1 MSPKQSPSALPSA
14 LLGASGP
21 FAENNPLFAVREA
34 QGRMADAVGT
44 ALEEGSTLVVEA
56 GTGVGKTFAY
66 LVPAMLHPGKVMIAT
81 ATRHLQD
88 QLFLNDLPRVK
99 TILGAS
105 RDVALLKGRSNYLCR
120 YRLDG
125 AKTVEFIRSGELRE
139 QLRSIEQW
147 TLRSKSG
154 DLAECE
160 GVPEGSPIWGMVT
173 STTDNCLG
181 SECPDFQACFV
192 FEARRRAQEADLVV
206 INHHLF
212 CADAALRDEG
222 FGEFL
227 PDADALIFDEAHQLP
242 EIASAFAG
250 ETLTSR
256 QLIDLARDTVNEQ
269 MRDAPDMAAL
279 RDLAT
284 ALEKAIAD
292 FRLAFEMRAQKDAW
306 SAVRAHAPLVDA
318 LHTLE
323 AALAELN
330 AGLKLAAPRGKG
342 LENAQ
347 KRAEAALAL
356 FARFSQAENAEEV
369 LWYELNGRGFALHA
383 TPVDASAG
391 LARALHGRPRALIF
405 TSATLT
411 AQQRFEFFTRRV
423 GLAGDTPTLR
433 LDSPFDYPNKALLY
447 HPTGMP
453 EPNSAHFTTAVV
465 EAALPVLEASQGRA
479 FMLFTSH
486 RALKEAEGLLRNR
499 MSHPLL
505 VQGEMPRHYLIER
518 FRELGNA
525 VLLGTQS
532 FWEGV
537 DVQGEALSLVIIDK
551 LPFATPGDP
560 VLKARMDAMKKQGL
574 EPFVHYQLPQAILTL
589 KQGAG
594 RLIRGE
600 QDRGVLM
607 LCDPRIRSKG
617 YGKQFVDS
625 LPPMRR
631 TQSLEQVCAFFKV

>member
-1 MSPKQSPSALPSA
+1 
-14 LLGASGP
+14 
-21 FAENNPLFAVREA
+21 
-34 QGRMADAVGT
+34 MADAVGT
-44 ALEEGSTLVVEA
+44 ALEEGATLVVEA

-120 YRLDG
+120 YRLSG
-125 AKTVEFIRSGELRE
+125 AKTLEFIRSGELRE
-139 QLRSIEQW
+139 QLRSIDQW
-147 TLRSKSG
+147 VLRSKSG
-154 DLAECE
+154 DLSECE
-160 GVPEGSPIWGMVT
+160 SVPEGSPIWGMVT

-181 SECPDFQACFV
+181 SECPDFQGCFV

-306 SAVRAHAPLVDA
+306 SAVRGHAPLVDA
-318 LHTLE
+318 LHVLE

-453 EPNSAHFTTAVV
+453 EPNSAHFTAAVV

-499 MSHPLL
+499 ITHPLL
-505 VQGEMPRHYLIER
+505 VQGDMPRHYLIER

-560 VLKARMDAMKKQGL
+560 VLKARMDAMRKQGL

-617 YGKQFVDS
+617 YGKQFVES

-631 TQSLEQVCAFFKV
+631 TQSLQQVCAFFKS

>member
-1 MSPKQSPSALPSA
+1 MRTPAE
-14 LLGASGP
+14 LLGADGP
-21 FAENNPLFAVREA
+21 FAEQNPRFAVRES
-34 QGRMADAVGT
+34 QGRMADAVGA
-44 ALEEGSTLVVEA
+44 ALDEGSTLVVEA

-81 ATRHLQD
+81 ATKHLQD
-88 QLFLNDLPRVK
+88 QLFLKDLPRVK
-99 TILGAS
+99 AILGAS

-120 YRLDG
+120 YRLLG
-125 AKTVEFIRSGELRE
+125 AKTEEFIRSGELRE
-139 QLRSIEQW
+139 QLRIVEQW

-160 GVPEGSPIWGMVT
+160 GVPEGSMIWGMVT

-181 SECPDFQACFV
+181 SECPSFQDCFV

-250 ETLTSR
+250 ESLTSR
-256 QLIDLARDTVNEQ
+256 QMLDLSRDAINEQ
-269 MRDAPDMAAL
+269 LRDAPDMAAL
-279 RDLAT
+279 RDLAA
-284 ALEKAIAD
+284 ALKKSSDD
-292 FRLAFEMRAQKDAW
+292 FRLAFELRPSRDAW
-306 SAVRAHAPLVDA
+306 SAVREHKPLTEA
-318 LHTLE
+318 LNALE
-323 AALAELN
+323 RALRELN
-330 AGLKLAAPRGKG
+330 EGLILAAPRGKG

-356 FARFSQAENAEEV
+356 LARFSQAENTEEV
-369 LWYELNGRGFALHA
+369 LWYELNGRGYALHV
-383 TPVDASAG
+383 TPVDAASA
-391 LARALHGRPRALIF
+391 LARALHGRQRALVF

-411 AQQRFEFFTRRV
+411 AQKRFEFFTRRV
-423 GLAGDTPTLR
+423 GLSAETPSLC

-447 HPTGMP
+447 HPLDMP
-453 EPNSAHFTTAVV
+453 DPNSVQFTKAVV

-486 RALKEAEGLLRNR
+486 RALKEAEGLLRHQLT
-499 MSHPLL
+499 HPLL
-505 VQGEMPRHYLIER
+505 VQGEMPRHALVER

-560 VLKARMDAMKKQGL
+560 VLKARMDAMRQQGL

-600 QDRGVLM
+600 DDRGVLM
-607 LCDPRIRSKG
+607 LCDPRIRSKP
-617 YGKQFVDS
+617 YGKQFIDS

-631 TQSLEQVCAFFKV
+631 TQSLEQVRRFFAA

>member
-1 MSPKQSPSALPSA
+1 MSLQQTLPSV

-21 FAENNPLFAVREA
+21 FAESNPLFAVREA

-44 ALEEGSTLVVEA
+44 ALEEGATLVVEA

-120 YRLDG
+120 YRLSG
-125 AKTVEFIRSGELRE
+125 AKTLEFIRSGELRE
-139 QLRSIEQW
+139 QLRSIDQW
-147 TLRSKSG
+147 VLRSKSG
-154 DLAECE
+154 DLSECE
-160 GVPEGSPIWGMVT
+160 SVPEGSPIWGMVT

-181 SECPDFQACFV
+181 SECPDFQGCFV

-306 SAVRAHAPLVDA
+306 SAVRGHAPLVDA
-318 LHTLE
+318 LHVLE

-453 EPNSAHFTTAVV
+453 EPNSAHFTAAVV

-499 MSHPLL
+499 ITHPLL
-505 VQGEMPRHYLIER
+505 VQGDMPRHYLIER

-560 VLKARMDAMKKQGL
+560 VLKARMDAMRKQGL

-617 YGKQFVDS
+617 YGKQFVES

-631 TQSLEQVCAFFKV
+631 TQSLQQVCAFFKS

>member
-1 MSPKQSPSALPSA
+1 MRPSE

-21 FAENNPLFAVREA
+21 FAESNPNFAVREV
-34 QGRMADAVGT
+34 QCRMADAVSE
-44 ALEEGSTLVVEA
+44 ALDQSVTLVVEA

-99 TILGAS
+99 SILGAS

-125 AKTVEFIRSGELRE
+125 AKTLEFIRSGELRD
-139 QLRSIEQW
+139 QLRTIDQW
-147 TLRSKSG
+147 VIRSKSG

-181 SECPDFQACFV
+181 SECPDFQGCFV

-227 PDADALIFDEAHQLP
+227 PEADALIFDEAHQLP

-256 QLIDLARDTVNEQ
+256 QLLDLARDTVNEQ
-269 MRDAPDMAAL
+269 MRDAPEMAAL
-279 RDLAT
+279 RDLAA
-284 ALEKAIAD
+284 ALEKAAAD
-292 FRLAFEMRAQKDAW
+292 FRLAFEMHPQKDAW
-306 SAVRAHAPLVDA
+306 SAVSEYAVLVNA

-323 AALAELN
+323 LALNDLN

-356 FARFSQAENAEEV
+356 FARFSQKENAEEV

-383 TPVDASAG
+383 TPVDAAAS

-411 AQQRFEFFTRRV
+411 AQNRFEFFTRRV
-423 GLAGDTPTLR
+423 GLAAETATLR
-433 LDSPFDYPNKALLY
+433 LDSPFDYPHNALLY
-447 HPTGMP
+447 HPRGMP
-453 EPNSAHFTTAVV
+453 EPNSAQFTTAVV

-486 RALKEAEGLLRNR
+486 RALKEAEQLLRNR
-499 MSHPLL
+499 ITHPLL

-560 VLKARMDAMKKQGL
+560 VLKARMDAMRQQGL

-617 YGKQFVDS
+617 YGKQFIES

-631 TQSLEQVCAFFKV
+631 TQSLEDVQAFFKNKLST

>member
-1 MSPKQSPSALPSA
+1 VNPKQNPSALPSA

-21 FAENNPLFAVREA
+21 FAESNPLFAVREV

-99 TILGAS
+99 AILGAS

-139 QLRSIEQW
+139 QLRTIEQW

-181 SECPDFQACFV
+181 SECPDFQNCFV

-227 PDADALIFDEAHQLP
+227 PEADALIFDEAHQLP

-256 QLIDLARDTVNEQ
+256 QLLDLARDTVNEQ

-279 RDLAT
+279 RDLAA

-292 FRLAFEMRAQKDAW
+292 FRLAFELRAQKDAW
-306 SAVRAHAPLVDA
+306 SAVRDHAPLVDA

-323 AALAELN
+323 TALTELN

-423 GLAGDTPTLR
+423 GLSGDTPTLR

-447 HPTGMP
+447 HPKGMP
-453 EPNSAHFTTAVV
+453 EPNSAHFTSAVV

-499 MSHPLL
+499 ISHPLL

-617 YGKQFVDS
+617 YGKQFVES

-631 TQSLEQVCAFFKV
+631 TQSLEQVCAFFKA

>member
-1 MSPKQSPSALPSA
+1 
-14 LLGASGP
+14 
-21 FAENNPLFAVREA
+21 
-34 QGRMADAVGT
+34 MADAIVDT
-44 ALEEGSTLVVEA
+44 LDANATLVVEA
-56 GTGVGKTFAY
+56 GTGVGKTYAY

-81 ATRHLQD
+81 ATKHLQD

-99 TILGAS
+99 AILGAS

-120 YRLDG
+120 YRLQS
-125 AKTVEFIRSGELRE
+125 AQHEQFISAGGMRQ
-139 QLRSIEQW
+139 QLRNIEQW
-147 TLRSKSG
+147 AMQSKSG
-154 DLAECE
+154 DLAECTL
-160 GVPEGSPIWGMVT
+160 VPEGSPIFGLVT

-181 SECPDFQACFV
+181 SECPNFQDCFV

-227 PDADALIFDEAHQLP
+227 PEADALIFDEAHQLP

-256 QLIDLARDTVNEQ
+256 QLLDLARDTLNEQ
-269 MRDAPDMAAL
+269 LRDAPDMAAL
-279 RDLAT
+279 RDLSST
-284 ALEKAIAD
+284 LEKASAD
-292 FRLAFEMRAQKDAW
+292 FRLAFEFMAQRDAW
-306 SAVRAHAPLVDA
+306 AAARGHAPLMQGLHGMETALQA
-318 LHTLE
+318 LH
-323 AALAELN
+323 AA
-330 AGLKLAAPRGKG
+330 LKLAAPRGKG
-342 LENAQ
+342 LENAC
-347 KRAEAALAL
+347 KRAEEALAL
-356 FARFSQAENAEEV
+356 CARFTQAENPEEV
-369 LWYELNGRGFALHA
+369 LWYELNGRGYALHV
-383 TPVDASAG
+383 TPVDAAAA
-391 LARALHGRPRALIF
+391 LARALHGRPRALVF

-423 GLAGDTPTLR
+423 GLALDTPTLR

-447 HPTGMP
+447 HPLGMP
-453 EPNSAHFTTAVV
+453 DPNSAHFTAAVV
-465 EAALPVLEASQGRA
+465 EAAMPVLEASRGRA

-486 RALKEAEGLLRNR
+486 RALKESEGLLRHR
-499 MSHPLL
+499 ISHPLL
-505 VQGEMPRHYLIER
+505 VQGEMPRHALVER

-560 VLKARMDAMKKQGL
+560 VLKARMDAMRQQGL

-607 LCDPRIRSKG
+607 LCDPRIRSKS

-631 TQSLEQVCAFFKV
+631 TQSLEQVKAFFATPP

>member
-1 MSPKQSPSALPSA
+1 MDKQPSE
-14 LLGASGP
+14 LLGPNGP
-21 FAENNPLFAVREA
+21 FAAANPNFAVRES
-34 QGRMADAVGT
+34 QREMADAVQQ
-44 ALEEGSTLVVEA
+44 ALEAQSTLVVEA

-99 TILGAS
+99 AILGAS

-120 YRLDG
+120 YRLEG
-125 AKTVEFIRSGELRE
+125 AETLEFIRSGELRE
-139 QLRSIEQW
+139 QLRTIGAW
-147 TLRSKSG
+147 NMRTRTG

-181 SECPDFQACFV
+181 SDCPNFQDCFV

-227 PDADALIFDEAHQLP
+227 PEADALIFDEAHQLP

-256 QLIDLARDTVNEQ
+256 QLLDLARDTVNEQ
-269 MRDAPDMAAL
+269 MRDAPEMAAL
-279 RDLAT
+279 RDLA
-284 ALEKAIAD
+284 AVLEKAVAD
-292 FRLAFEMRAQKDAW
+292 FRLAFEMRPQRDAW
-306 SAVRAHAPLVDA
+306 SSVRDHAPLVDA
-318 LHTLE
+318 LHDLE
-323 AALAELN
+323 QALGDLR
-330 AGLKLAAPRGKG
+330 AGLELAAPRGKG

-347 KRAEAALAL
+347 KRAEAALEL
-356 FARFSQAENAEEV
+356 FARFSQAENSEEV
-369 LWYELNGRGFALHA
+369 LWYELSQRGFALHA
-383 TPVDASAG
+383 TPLDAAAG
-391 LARALHGRPRALIF
+391 LARSLHGHPRALVF
-405 TSATLT
+405 ASATLT
-411 AQQRFEFFTRRV
+411 AQGRFEFFTRRV
-423 GLAGDTPTLR
+423 GLGKEARTLR
-433 LDSPFDYPNKALLY
+433 LDSPYDYPRNAVLY
-447 HPTGMP
+447 HPPGMP
-453 EPNSAHFTTAVV
+453 EPNSPGYTRAVV
-465 EAALPVLEASQGRA
+465 DAALPVLEASEGRA

-486 RALKEAEGLLRNR
+486 RALKEAEQLLRNR
-499 MSHPLL
+499 LTHPML
-505 VQGEMPRHYLIER
+505 VQGEMPRHRLIER

-551 LPFATPGDP
+551 LPFAMPDDP
-560 VLKARMDAMKKQGL
+560 VLKARMDAMRKQGL
-574 EPFVHYQLPQAILTL
+574 EPFVHHQLPQAILTL

-617 YGKQFVDS
+617 YGKQFLDS

-631 TQSLEQVCAFFKV
+631 TQSLEAVRKFFAIAGE

>member
-1 MSPKQSPSALPSA
+1 MTRTPSD
-14 LLGASGP
+14 LLGPQGP
-21 FAENNPLFAVREA
+21 FAEANPNFAVRES
-34 QGRMADAVGT
+34 QCQMADAVAE
-44 ALEEGSTLVVEA
+44 ALDQQSTLVVEA
-56 GTGVGKTFAY
+56 GTGVGKTYAY

-99 TILGAS
+99 QILRAS

-120 YRLDG
+120 YRLEV
-125 AKTVEFIRSGELRE
+125 AKTLEFIRSSELRE
-139 QLRSIEQW
+139 QLRTIDNW
-147 TLRSKSG
+147 NMRTKSG
-154 DLAECE
+154 DLSECE

-181 SECPDFQACFV
+181 SDCPDYQECFV

-212 CADAALRDEG
+212 CADAALREEG

-227 PDADALIFDEAHQLP
+227 PEADALIFDEAHQLP

-256 QLIDLARDTVNEQ
+256 QLLDLARDTVNEQ
-269 MRDAPDMAAL
+269 MRDAPELGAL
-279 RDLAT
+279 RDLAA
-284 ALEKAIAD
+284 ALEKSVAD
-292 FRLAFEMRAQKDAW
+292 FRLAFEVQPPRDAW
-306 SAVRAHAPLVDA
+306 SAVRDKPALIDA
-318 LHTLE
+318 LHALE
-323 AALAELN
+323 QSLIELR
-330 AGLKLAAPRGKG
+330 AGLELAAPRGKG

-356 FARFSQAENAEEV
+356 FARFSQEDNSEEV
-369 LWYELNGRGFALHA
+369 LWYELSQRGFALHA
-383 TPVDASAG
+383 TPLDAAVG
-391 LARALHGRPRALIF
+391 LARSLHGRPRALVF
-405 TSATLT
+405 ASATLT
-411 AQQRFEFFTRRV
+411 AQGQFEFFPRRV
-423 GLAGDTPTLR
+423 GLRADTHTLR
-433 LDSPFDYPNKALLY
+433 LDSPYDYPRNAVLY
-447 HPTGMP
+447 HPPGMP
-453 EPNSAHFTTAVV
+453 EPNSAHYTRAVV
-465 EAALPVLEASQGRA
+465 EAALPVLEASRGRA

-486 RALKEAEGLLRNR
+486 RALREAEQLLRNR
-499 MSHPLL
+499 LTHPML
-505 VQGEMPRHYLIER
+505 VQGEMPRHRLIEH

-551 LPFATPGDP
+551 LPFAMPDDP
-560 VLKARMDAMKKQGL
+560 VLKARMDALKKQGL
-574 EPFVHYQLPQAILTL
+574 EPFVHHQLPQAILTL

-617 YGKQFVDS
+617 YGKQFLDS

-631 TQSLEQVCAFFKV
+631 TQSLEAVKAFFGAPLGD

>member
-1 MSPKQSPSALPSA
+1 MRPSE
-14 LLGASGP
+14 LLGPHGP
-21 FAENNPLFAVREA
+21 FAEQNPSFAVRES
-34 QGRMADAVGT
+34 QCRMADAVGE
-44 ALEEGSTLVVEA
+44 ALDRQSTLVVEA

-66 LVPAMLHPGKVMIAT
+66 LVPAMLFPGKVMIAT

-99 TILGAS
+99 QILRAS

-120 YRLDG
+120 YRLEG
-125 AKTVEFIRSGELRE
+125 VKTLEFIRSSDLRE
-139 QLRSIEQW
+139 QLRTIDAW
-147 TLRSKSG
+147 ALRTKSG

-160 GVPEGSPIWGMVT
+160 GVPEGSPILGMVT

-181 SECPDFQACFV
+181 SDCPNFQDCFV

-212 CADAALRDEG
+212 CADAALREEG

-227 PDADALIFDEAHQLP
+227 PEADALIFDEAHQLP

-256 QLIDLARDTVNEQ
+256 QLLDLARDTLNEQ
-269 MRDAPDMAAL
+269 LRDAPEMGAL
-279 RDLAT
+279 RDLAA
-284 ALEKAIAD
+284 ALEKAVAD
-292 FRLAFEMRAQKDAW
+292 FRLAFELQPPRDAW
-306 SAVRAHAPLVDA
+306 SAARDKPALIEA
-318 LHTLE
+318 LHALE
-323 AALAELN
+323 RALTELRE
-330 AGLKLAAPRGKG
+330 GLALAAPRGKG

-356 FARFSQAENAEEV
+356 FARFSQAENADEV
-369 LWYELNGRGFALHA
+369 LWYALSARGFALHA
-383 TPVDASAG
+383 TPLDAAAG
-391 LARALHGRPRALIF
+391 LARALHGRPRALVF
-405 TSATLT
+405 ASATLT
-411 AQQRFEFFTRRV
+411 AQGRFEFFTRRV
-423 GLAGDTPTLR
+423 GLGKEAVTLR
-433 LDSPFDYPNKALLY
+433 LDSPYDYPRNAILY
-447 HPTGMP
+447 HPPNMP
-453 EPNSAHFTTAVV
+453 EPNSPAYTRAVV

-479 FMLFTSH
+479 FLLFTSH
-486 RALKEAEGLLRNR
+486 RALKEAEQLLRNR
-499 MSHPLL
+499 LTHPML
-505 VQGEMPRHYLIER
+505 VQGEMPRHRLIES
-518 FRELGNA
+518 FRELGHA

-537 DVQGEALSLVIIDK
+537 DVQGEALSLVVIDK
-551 LPFATPGDP
+551 LPFAMPDDP
-560 VLKARMDAMKKQGL
+560 VLKARMEAMRKQGL

-607 LCDPRIRSKG
+607 LCDPRIRSKA
-617 YGKQFVDS
+617 YGKQFLDS

-631 TQSLEQVCAFFKV
+631 TQSLEVVRVFFGKPAEQQ

>member
-1 MSPKQSPSALPSA
+1 
-14 LLGASGP
+14 
-21 FAENNPLFAVREA
+21 
-34 QGRMADAVGT
+34 MADAV
-44 ALEEGSTLVVEA
+44 EETLDTNATLVVEA

-81 ATRHLQD
+81 ATKHLQD

-120 YRLDG
+120 YRLVG
-125 AKTVEFIRSGELRE
+125 ARHEQFISAGHLRE
-139 QLRSIEQW
+139 QLRRVEQW
-147 TLRSKSG
+147 SMQSKSG
-154 DLAECE
+154 DLAECQD
-160 GVPEGSPIWGMVT
+160 VAEGSPIWGLVT

-181 SECPDFQACFV
+181 SECPNFQDCFV

-227 PDADALIFDEAHQLP
+227 PEADALIFDEAHQLP
-242 EIASAFAG
+242 EIANAFAG

-256 QLIDLARDTVNEQ
+256 QLLDLARDTVSEQ
-269 MRDAPDMAAL
+269 LRDAPDMAIL
-279 RDLAT
+279 RDGSA
-284 ALEKAIAD
+284 ALEKASAD
-292 FRLAFEMRAQKDAW
+292 FRLAFEFRAHKDAW
-306 SAVRAHAPLVDA
+306 SAVREHAPLREGLRGLESA
-318 LHTLE
+318 LHALHE
-323 AALAELN
+323 A
-330 AGLKLAAPRGKG
+330 LKLAAARGKG
-342 LENAQ
+342 LENAC
-347 KRAEAALAL
+347 KRAEAALTL
-356 FARFSQAENAEEV
+356 SARFSQAENPDEV
-369 LWYELNGRGFALHA
+369 LWYELNGRGYALHV
-383 TPVDASAG
+383 TPVDAAAS
-391 LARALHGRPRALIF
+391 LARALHGRARALIF

-423 GLAGDTPTLR
+423 GLSAETPTLR
-433 LDSPFDYPNKALLY
+433 LDSPFDYPNNALLY
-447 HPTGMP
+447 HPAGMP
-453 EPNSAHFTTAVV
+453 DPNSPHFTSAVI

-486 RALKEAEGLLRNR
+486 RALKEAEGLLRPQLT
-499 MSHPLL
+499 HPLL
-505 VQGEMPRHYLIER
+505 VQGDMPRHALIER

-560 VLKARMDAMKKQGL
+560 VLKARMDAMRQQGL

-607 LCDPRIRSKG
+607 LCDPRIRSKN
-617 YGKQFVDS
+617 YGKQFLDS

-631 TQSLEQVCAFFKV
+631 TQSLEQVCAFFRI

>member
-1 MSPKQSPSALPSA
+1 MSPKQSPSAL
-14 LLGASGP
+14 LGACGP

-34 QGRMADAVGT
+34 QGHMADAVGT

-99 TILGAS
+99 SILGAS

-125 AKTVEFIRSGELRE
+125 AKTLEFIRSGELRQ
-139 QLRSIEQW
+139 QLRTIEQW

-160 GVPEGSPIWGMVT
+160 GVPEGSSIWGMVT

-181 SECPDFQACFV
+181 SECPDFQGCFV

-279 RDLAT
+279 RDLAL

-306 SAVRAHAPLVDA
+306 SEVRTHAPLVDA
-318 LHTLE
+318 LHVLE
-323 AALAELN
+323 ADLAELN

-347 KRAEAALAL
+347 KRAEAALVL
-356 FARFSQAENAEEV
+356 FARFSRAENAEEV
-369 LWYELNGRGFALHA
+369 LWYELNGRGFSLHA

-453 EPNSAHFTTAVV
+453 EPNSANFTAAVV

-486 RALKEAEGLLRNR
+486 RALKEAEELLRNR
-499 MSHPLL
+499 ITHPLL

-560 VLKARMDAMKKQGL
+560 VLKARMDAMRKQGL

-631 TQSLEQVCAFFKV
+631 TQSLEQVCAFFKA

>member
-1 MSPKQSPSALPSA
+1 MQPSEI
-14 LLGASGP
+14 LGSSGP
-21 FAENNPLFAVREA
+21 FAGSNPNFAVREA
-34 QGRMADAVGT
+34 QCQMADAVGV
-44 ALEEGSTLVVEA
+44 ALAQATTLVVEA
-56 GTGVGKTFAY
+56 GTGVGKTYAY

-99 TILGAS
+99 SILGAS

-125 AKTVEFIRSGELRE
+125 AKSLEFIRSGELRD
-139 QLRSIEQW
+139 QLRTIDQW
-147 TLRSKSG
+147 VIRSKSG

-181 SECPDFQACFV
+181 SECPDFQGCFV

-227 PDADALIFDEAHQLP
+227 PEADALIFDEAHQLP

-250 ETLTSR
+250 EALTSR
-256 QLIDLARDTVNEQ
+256 QLLDLARDTVNEQ
-269 MRDAPDMAAL
+269 MRDAPEMAEL
-279 RDLAT
+279 RDLAA
-284 ALEKAIAD
+284 ALEKASAD
-292 FRLAFEMRAQKDAW
+292 FRLSFEMHPQKDAW
-306 SAVRAHAPLVDA
+306 STVCEYAALVDA

-323 AALAELN
+323 LALNDLN

-347 KRAEAALAL
+347 KRAEVALAL
-356 FARFSQAENAEEV
+356 FARFSQKKNAEEV

-383 TPVDASAG
+383 TPVDAAAS

-411 AQQRFEFFTRRV
+411 AQSRFEFFTRRV
-423 GLAGDTPTLR
+423 GLAAETATLR
-433 LDSPFDYPNKALLY
+433 LDSPFDYPRNALLY
-447 HPTGMP
+447 HPRGMP
-453 EPNSAHFTTAVV
+453 EPNSVQFTTAVV

-486 RALKEAEGLLRNR
+486 RALKEAEQLLRNR
-499 MSHPLL
+499 ITHPLL

-560 VLKARMDAMKKQGL
+560 VLKARMDAMRKQGL

-617 YGKQFVDS
+617 YGKQFIES

-631 TQSLEQVCAFFKV
+631 TQSLEDVQTFFRN

>member
-1 MSPKQSPSALPSA
+1 
-14 LLGASGP
+14 
-21 FAENNPLFAVREA
+21 
-34 QGRMADAVGT
+34 
-44 ALEEGSTLVVEA
+44 
-56 GTGVGKTFAY
+56 
-66 LVPAMLHPGKVMIAT
+66 
-81 ATRHLQD
+81 
-88 QLFLNDLPRVK
+88 
-99 TILGAS
+99 
-105 RDVALLKGRSNYLCR
+105 
-120 YRLDG
+120 
-125 AKTVEFIRSGELRE
+125 
-139 QLRSIEQW
+139 
-147 TLRSKSG
+147 
-154 DLAECE
+154 
-160 GVPEGSPIWGMVT
+160 MVT

-181 SECPDFQACFV
+181 SECPDFQGCFV

-227 PDADALIFDEAHQLP
+227 PEADALIFDEAHQLP

-256 QLIDLARDTVNEQ
+256 QLLDLARDTVNEQ
-269 MRDAPDMAAL
+269 MRDAPEMAAL
-279 RDLAT
+279 RDLAA
-284 ALEKAIAD
+284 ALEKSTAD
-292 FRLAFEMRAQKDAW
+292 FRLAFEMRPQKEAW
-306 SAVRAHAPLVDA
+306 SAVSEHTVLVDA

-323 AALAELN
+323 HVLN
-330 AGLKLAAPRGKG
+330 DLNTGLKLAAPRGKG

-347 KRAEAALAL
+347 KRAEVALAL
-356 FARFSQAENAEEV
+356 FARFSQKENAEEV

-383 TPVDASAG
+383 TPVDAAAS

-411 AQQRFEFFTRRV
+411 AQSCFEFFTRRV
-423 GLAGDTPTLR
+423 GLAAETATLR
-433 LDSPFDYPNKALLY
+433 LDSPFDYPRNALLY
-447 HPTGMP
+447 HPRGMP
-453 EPNSAHFTTAVV
+453 EPNSVQFTTAVV

-486 RALKEAEGLLRNR
+486 RALKEAEQLLRNR
-499 MSHPLL
+499 ISHPLL
-505 VQGEMPRHYLIER
+505 VQGEMPRHYLIEH

-560 VLKARMDAMKKQGL
+560 VLKARMDAMRKQGL

-617 YGKQFVDS
+617 YGKQFIES

-631 TQSLEQVCAFFKV
+631 TQSLEDVQTFFRNELSS

>member
-1 MSPKQSPSALPSA
+1 VKSPSSPSVLPSA
-14 LLGASGP
+14 LLGATGP

-34 QGRMADAVGT
+34 QGCMADAVGA
-44 ALEEGSTLVVEA
+44 ALDEGSTLVVEA

-139 QLRSIEQW
+139 QLRTIEQW

-181 SECPDFQACFV
+181 SECPDFQSCFV

-227 PDADALIFDEAHQLP
+227 PEADALIFDEAHQLP

-256 QLIDLARDTVNEQ
+256 QLLDLARDTVNEQ

-279 RDLAT
+279 RDLA
-284 ALEKAIAD
+284 AQLEKALAD
-292 FRLAFEMRAQKDAW
+292 FRLAFELRAQKDAW
-306 SAVRAHAPLVDA
+306 SAVRDHAPIVDA
-318 LHTLE
+318 LHALE
-323 AALAELN
+323 TALSELN

-356 FARFSQAENAEEV
+356 FARFSQAENADEV

-383 TPVDASAG
+383 TPVDASAT

-447 HPTGMP
+447 HPPGMP
-453 EPNSAHFTTAVV
+453 EPNSAHFTSAVV

-499 MSHPLL
+499 ITHPLL

-560 VLKARMDAMKKQGL
+560 VLKARMDAMRKQGL

-631 TQSLEQVCAFFKV
+631 TQSLEQVCNFFKS

>member
-1 MSPKQSPSALPSA
+1 
-14 LLGASGP
+14 
-21 FAENNPLFAVREA
+21 
-34 QGRMADAVGT
+34 MADAVEE
-44 ALEEGSTLVVEA
+44 ALHAGSTLVVEA
-56 GTGVGKTFAY
+56 GTGVGKTYAY
-66 LVPAMLHPGKVMIAT
+66 LTPAMLFPGKVMIAT

-99 TILGAS
+99 SILGAS
-105 RDVALLKGRSNYLCR
+105 RDIALLKGRSNYLCR
-120 YRLDG
+120 YRLEN
-125 AKTVEFIRSGELRE
+125 AKTVHFIRAGEWRE
-139 QLRSIEQW
+139 QLRAIEQW
-147 TLRSKSG
+147 SLQSRIG

-160 GVPEGSPIWGMVT
+160 HVPEGSPIWGMVT

-181 SECPDFQACFV
+181 SDCPNFQDCFV
-192 FEARRRAQEADLVV
+192 FESRRRAQEADLVV

-212 CADAALRDEG
+212 CADAALREEG

-227 PDADALIFDEAHQLP
+227 PDCDALIFDEAHQLP

-250 ETLTSR
+250 ESLSSR
-256 QLIDLARDTVNEQ
+256 QLLDLSRDTVSEQ
-269 MRDAPDMAAL
+269 LRDASDMSEL
-279 RDLAT
+279 RDLAA
-284 ALEKAIAD
+284 ALDKASAD
-292 FRLAFEMRAQKDAW
+292 FRLSFTALPFKDAW
-306 SAVRAHAPLVDA
+306 SVAAPSADLHALDTALKA
-318 LHTLE
+318 LHE
-323 AALAELN
+323 
-330 AGLKLAAPRGKG
+330 GLKLASPRGKG
-342 LENAQ
+342 LENVC
-347 KRAEAALAL
+347 KRAEAARHLL
-356 FARFSQAENAEEV
+356 ARFAQKDSADEV
-369 LWYELNGRGFALHA
+369 LWYELYERGFSLNA
-383 TPVDASAG
+383 TPVDVAG
-391 LARALHGRPRALIF
+391 SLARALFGRSRALVF

-423 GLAGDTPTLR
+423 GLPADTTTLQ
-433 LDSPFDYPNKALLY
+433 LESPYDYPHQALLY
-447 HPTGMP
+447 HPPDMP
-453 EPNSAHFTTAVV
+453 EPNDSRFTASVV
-465 EAALPVLEASQGRA
+465 EAARPVLAASQGRA

-486 RALKEAEGLLRNR
+486 RALKEAEALLRPNLT
-499 MSHPLL
+499 HPLL
-505 VQGEMPRHYLIER
+505 VQGEMPRHALIER

-560 VLKARMDAMKKQGL
+560 VLKARMDALKKQGL

-607 LCDPRIRSKG
+607 LCDPRLLSKN
-617 YGKQFVDS
+617 YGKQFLDS

-631 TQSLEQVCAFFKV
+631 TQRLDKVQAFFASQF

>member
-1 MSPKQSPSALPSA
+1 MSPKQSPSAL
-14 LLGASGP
+14 LGSTGP

-34 QGRMADAVGT
+34 QCRMADAVGA
-44 ALEEGSTLVVEA
+44 ALDEGSTLVVEA

-139 QLRSIEQW
+139 QLRTIEQW

-181 SECPDFQACFV
+181 SECPDFQSCFV

-227 PDADALIFDEAHQLP
+227 PEADALIFDEAHQLP

-256 QLIDLARDTVNEQ
+256 QLLDLARDTISEQ

-279 RDLAT
+279 RDLA
-284 ALEKAIAD
+284 AVLEKALAD
-292 FRLAFEMRAQKDAW
+292 FRLAFELRAQKDAW
-306 SAVRAHAPLVDA
+306 SEVRGHAPIAEA
-318 LHTLE
+318 LSSLE
-323 AALAELN
+323 TALAELN

-356 FARFSQAENAEEV
+356 LARFTQAENADEV

-383 TPVDASAG
+383 TPVDASSA

-447 HPTGMP
+447 HPKEMP
-453 EPNSAHFTTAVV
+453 EPNSAHFTHAVV

-499 MSHPLL
+499 ISHPLL

-617 YGKQFVDS
+617 YGKQFIDS

-631 TQSLEQVCAFFKV
+631 TQSLEQVCAFFKA

>member
-1 MSPKQSPSALPSA
+1 MRPSE
-14 LLGASGP
+14 LLGPHGP
-21 FAENNPLFAVREA
+21 FAEQNPSFAVRES
-34 QGRMADAVGT
+34 QCRMADAVGE
-44 ALEEGSTLVVEA
+44 ALDRQSTLVVEA

-66 LVPAMLHPGKVMIAT
+66 LVPAMLFPGKVMIAT

-88 QLFLNDLPRVK
+88 QLFLSDLPRVK
-99 TILGAS
+99 AILRAS

-120 YRLDG
+120 YRLEG
-125 AKTVEFIRSGELRE
+125 AKTLEFIRSSDLRE
-139 QLRSIEQW
+139 QLRTIDAW
-147 TLRSKSG
+147 TMRTKSG
-154 DLAECE
+154 DLAECV
-160 GVPEGSPIWGMVT
+160 GVPEGSPILGMVT

-181 SECPDFQACFV
+181 SDCPNFQDCFV

-212 CADAALRDEG
+212 CADAALREEG

-227 PDADALIFDEAHQLP
+227 PEADALIFDEAHQLP

-256 QLIDLARDTVNEQ
+256 QLLELARDTLNEQ
-269 MRDAPDMAAL
+269 LRDAPEMGAL
-279 RDLAT
+279 RDLAA
-284 ALEKAIAD
+284 ALEKAVAD
-292 FRLAFEMRAQKDAW
+292 FRLAFELQPPRDAW
-306 SAVRAHAPLVDA
+306 SAARDKPVLIEA
-318 LHTLE
+318 LHALE
-323 AALAELN
+323 RALTELRE
-330 AGLKLAAPRGKG
+330 GLLLAAPRGKG

-347 KRAEAALAL
+347 KRTEAVLAL
-356 FARFSQAENAEEV
+356 FARFSQSENADEV
-369 LWYELNGRGFALHA
+369 LWYELSARGFALHA
-383 TPVDASAG
+383 TPLDAAAG
-391 LARALHGRPRALIF
+391 LARALHGRPRALVF

-411 AQQRFEFFTRRV
+411 AQGRFEFFTRRV
-423 GLAGDTPTLR
+423 GLGKEAVTLR
-433 LDSPFDYPNKALLY
+433 LDSPYDYPRNALLY
-447 HPTGMP
+447 HPPNMP
-453 EPNSAHFTTAVV
+453 EPNSPAYTRAVV

-479 FMLFTSH
+479 FLLFTSH
-486 RALKEAEGLLRNR
+486 RALKEAEQLLRNHLTYP
-499 MSHPLL
+499 ML
-505 VQGEMPRHYLIER
+505 VQGEMPRHRLIES
-518 FRELGNA
+518 FRELGHA

-551 LPFATPGDP
+551 LPFAMPDDP
-560 VLKARMDAMKKQGL
+560 VLKARMEAMRKQGL
-574 EPFVHYQLPQAILTL
+574 EPFVHHQLPQAILTL

-617 YGKQFVDS
+617 YGKQFLDS

-631 TQSLEQVCAFFKV
+631 TQSLEAVRAFFGKPAEQ

>member
-1 MSPKQSPSALPSA
+1 MDTAPSE
-14 LLGASGP
+14 LLGPHGP
-21 FAENNPLFAVREA
+21 FAEANPNFAVRAPQRE
-34 QGRMADAVGT
+34 MADAVAE
-44 ALEEGSTLVVEA
+44 ALDAQSTLVVEA

-99 TILGAS
+99 AILGAS
-105 RDVALLKGRSNYLCR
+105 RDAALLKGRSNYLCR
-120 YRLDG
+120 YRLEG
-125 AKTVEFIRSGELRE
+125 AQTLEFIRSGELRE
-139 QLRSIEQW
+139 QLRTIGDW
-147 TLRSKSG
+147 TMRTRTG

-181 SECPDFQACFV
+181 SDCPNFQDCFV

-212 CADAALRDEG
+212 CADAALREEG

-227 PDADALIFDEAHQLP
+227 PDCDALIFDEAHQLP

-256 QLIDLARDTVNEQ
+256 QLLDLARDTVNEQ
-269 MRDAPDMAAL
+269 MRDAPEMAAL
-279 RDLAT
+279 RDLAA
-284 ALEKAIAD
+284 ALEKATAD
-292 FRLAFEMRAQKDAW
+292 FRIAFELRSQRDAW
-306 SAVRAHAPLVDA
+306 SAVREHAPLVDA

-323 AALAELN
+323 QALAELR
-330 AGLKLAAPRGKG
+330 AGLELAAPRGKG

-347 KRAEAALAL
+347 KRAEAMLAL
-356 FARFSQAENAEEV
+356 FARFSQADNSEEV
-369 LWYELNGRGFALHA
+369 LWYELSARGFALHA
-383 TPVDASAG
+383 TPVDAAAG
-391 LARALHGRPRALIF
+391 LARALHGQPRALVF
-405 TSATLT
+405 TSATLS
-411 AQQRFEFFTRRV
+411 AGGRFEFFTRRV
-423 GLAGDTPTLR
+423 GLGKDAKTLR
-433 LDSPFDYPNKALLY
+433 LDSPYDYPRNALLY
-447 HPTGMP
+447 HPPGMP
-453 EPNSAHFTTAVV
+453 EPNSPAYTRAVV
-465 EAALPVLEASQGRA
+465 EAALPALEASRGRA

-486 RALKEAEGLLRNR
+486 RALKEAEQLLRNR
-499 MSHPLL
+499 LTHPLL
-505 VQGEMPRHYLIER
+505 VQGEMQRHRLIER
-518 FRELGNA
+518 FRELGDA

-551 LPFATPGDP
+551 LPFAMPDDP
-560 VLKARMDAMKKQGL
+560 VLKARMDAMRKQGL
-574 EPFVHYQLPQAILTL
+574 EPFPHFQLPQAILTL

-607 LCDPRIRSKG
+607 LCDPRLRSKG
-617 YGKQFVDS
+617 YGKQFLDS
-625 LPPMRR
+625 LPPMQR
-631 TQSLEQVCAFFKV
+631 TQSLEAVRDFFGKAEN

>member
-1 MSPKQSPSALPSA
+1 MRPSE
-14 LLGASGP
+14 LLGPHGP
-21 FAENNPLFAVREA
+21 FTEQNPSFAVRES
-34 QGRMADAVGT
+34 QGRMADAVEE
-44 ALEEGSTLVVEA
+44 ALEQQSTLVVEA

-66 LVPAMLHPGKVMIAT
+66 LVPAMLFPGKVMIAT

-99 TILGAS
+99 AILRAS

-120 YRLDG
+120 YRLEG
-125 AKTVEFIRSGELRE
+125 AKTLEFIRSGELRE
-139 QLRSIEQW
+139 QLRTIDAW
-147 TLRSKSG
+147 TLRTRSG
-154 DLAECE
+154 DLAECM
-160 GVPEGSPIWGMVT
+160 GVPEGSPIFGMVT

-181 SECPDFQACFV
+181 SDCPHFQDCFV

-212 CADAALRDEG
+212 CADAQLREEG

-227 PDADALIFDEAHQLP
+227 PEADALIFDEAHQLP

-250 ETLTSR
+250 QTLTSR
-256 QLIDLARDTVNEQ
+256 QLLDLARDTLNEQ
-269 MRDAPDMAAL
+269 LRDAPEMGAL
-279 RDLAT
+279 RDLAA
-284 ALEKAIAD
+284 ALEKAVAD
-292 FRLAFEMRAQKDAW
+292 VRLAFELQPLRDAW
-306 SAVRAHAPLVDA
+306 SAARDKPVLIDA
-318 LHTLE
+318 LHALE
-323 AALAELN
+323 CALTALRE
-330 AGLKLAAPRGKG
+330 GLALAAPRGKG

-356 FARFSQAENAEEV
+356 LARFSQAENAEEV
-369 LWYELNGRGFALHA
+369 LWYELSTRGFALHV
-383 TPVDASAG
+383 TPLDAAAG
-391 LARALHGRPRALIF
+391 LARALHGRPRALVF
-405 TSATLT
+405 ASATLT
-411 AQQRFEFFTRRV
+411 AQGRFEFFTRRV
-423 GLAGDTPTLR
+423 GLGKETVTLR
-433 LDSPFDYPNKALLY
+433 LDSPYDYPRNALLY
-447 HPTGMP
+447 HPPHMP
-453 EPNSAHFTTAVV
+453 EPNSPAYTRAVV

-479 FMLFTSH
+479 FLLFTSH
-486 RALKEAEGLLRNR
+486 RALKEAEQLLRQHLT
-499 MSHPLL
+499 HPML
-505 VQGEMPRHYLIER
+505 VQGEMPRHRLIER

-551 LPFATPGDP
+551 LPFAMPDDP
-560 VLKARMDAMKKQGL
+560 LLKARMDALRKQGL
-574 EPFVHYQLPQAILTL
+574 EPFVHHQLPQAILTL

-607 LCDPRIRSKG
+607 LCDPRIRSKP
-617 YGKQFVDS
+617 YGKQFLDS

-631 TQSLEQVCAFFKV
+631 TQSLEAVRAFFGKPAD

>member
-1 MSPKQSPSALPSA
+1 MRTPSA
-14 LLGASGP
+14 LLGADGP

-34 QGRMADAVGT
+34 QCSMADAVGA
-44 ALEEGSTLVVEA
+44 ALDEGSTLVVEA

-81 ATRHLQD
+81 ATKHLQD

-99 TILGAS
+99 SILGAS

-139 QLRSIEQW
+139 QLRTIEQW

-160 GVPEGSPIWGMVT
+160 GVPEGSPIWGIVT

-181 SECPDFQACFV
+181 SECPDFQNCFV

-227 PDADALIFDEAHQLP
+227 PEADALIFDEAHQLP
-242 EIASAFAG
+242 EIANAFAG

-279 RDLAT
+279 RDLASV
-284 ALEKAIAD
+284 LEKACAD
-292 FRLAFEMRAQKDAW
+292 FRLAFEMRPQKDAW
-306 SAVRAHAPLVDA
+306 SEVRGHEPIIHA
-318 LHTLE
+318 LHELE
-323 AALAELN
+323 TALSELN
-330 AGLKLAAPRGKG
+330 AGLKLAAARGKG

-347 KRAEAALAL
+347 KRAEAAQAL

-391 LARALHGRPRALIF
+391 LARALHGRPRGLIF

-423 GLAGDTPTLR
+423 GLSGDTPTLR

-447 HPTGMP
+447 HPSGMP
-453 EPNSAHFTTAVV
+453 EPNSAHFTSAVV
-465 EAALPVLEASQGRA
+465 EAALPVLEASKGRA
-479 FMLFTSH
+479 FLLFTSH

-499 MSHPLL
+499 ITHPIL
-505 VQGEMPRHYLIER
+505 VQGDMPRHALIAR

-560 VLKARMDAMKKQGL
+560 VLKARMDAMRKQGL

-625 LPPMRR
+625 LPPMKR
-631 TQSLEQVCAFFKV
+631 TQSLEQVCDFFKI

>member
-1 MSPKQSPSALPSA
+1 MNPKQNPSALPSA

-21 FAENNPLFAVREA
+21 FAESNPLFAVREV

-99 TILGAS
+99 AILGAS

-139 QLRSIEQW
+139 QLRTIEQW

-181 SECPDFQACFV
+181 SECPDFQNCFV

-227 PDADALIFDEAHQLP
+227 PEADALIFDEAHQLP

-256 QLIDLARDTVNEQ
+256 QLLDLARDTVNEQ

-279 RDLAT
+279 RDLAA

-292 FRLAFEMRAQKDAW
+292 FRLAFELRAQKDAW
-306 SAVRAHAPLVDA
+306 SAVRDHAPLVDA

-323 AALAELN
+323 TALTELN

-423 GLAGDTPTLR
+423 GLSGDTPTLR

-447 HPTGMP
+447 HPKGMP
-453 EPNSAHFTTAVV
+453 EPNSAHFTSAVV
-465 EAALPVLEASQGRA
+465 EAALPVLEASAGRA

-499 MSHPLL
+499 ISHPLL

-560 VLKARMDAMKKQGL
+560 VLKARMDAMRQQGL

-631 TQSLEQVCAFFKV
+631 TQSLEQVCAFFKA